1 MSGKMTDE
9 DMVAHETQISLN
21 FIANALRRITE
32 EEKKKSLKKRLTQLQ
47 KNRIA
52 LNYVRFREE
61 ISRSFNEKDD

>member
-1 MSGKMTDE
+1 MTDE
-9 DMVAHETQISLN
+9 DMAAHETQISLN